1 MNSPTTNASP
11 RIAALGSALR
21 DRMPGEDGYLLAAV
35 QRGLNSFAVRQGVR
49 RATQQDRDAAAA
61 YLMTS
66 AGTILHELI
75 NALEAELGQVAE
87 RTLWCRTYEAGLG
100 DGTDRKT
107 RLARVAAWRF
117 TTATREYIGGYVASW
132 SAANEASAL
141 ERAARKATDDYGL
154 VRRDAV
160 DSVKSTLNREDRKAA
175 CAAIGLRTATA
186 SYLFWAAT
194 GASAAQA
201 GRQEQQAM
209 LRALM
214 RERDCRM
221 RTTELVARSHLSY
234 ATCSARLTKDSLCE
248 RAGRGRWK
256 LSSPRTKQ

>member
-66 AGTILHELI
+66 AGDHPPR
-75 NALEAELGQVAE
+75 ADQRARSRARPSRR

-141 ERAARKATDDYGL
+141 ERAARKTTDDYGL